1 MLSRPHTKEVV
12 SLDARGRW
20 VFAEYLITG
29 HGEVPRGGVHGVR
42 GLRYLFPEV
51 KFRSS
56 KAESVPGQ
64 A

>member
-1 MLSRPHTKEVV
+1 MLSRPCTKEVV

-29 HGEVPRGGVHGVR
+29 YGEVPRGVQGVR
-42 GLRYLFPEV
+42 HLRYLFSEV